1 MLDKLAAIQI
11 LGVHLPITDGRMLI
25 RIEGSGLSSNSEPN
39 EGQRVLLDRLGL
51 TLPPRITAASHIAG
65 PAFRM

>member
-25 RIEGSGLSSNSEPN
+25 LSSNFEPN